1 MSPLNITVL
10 HKFLYEVTSFIEV
23 KALLTEKVKNNFYV
37 EKHIFE
43 KVGKCPLN
51 IACMLI
57 CMLV

>member
-1 MSPLNITVL
+1 MTVL

-23 KALLTEKVKNNFYV
+23 KALLTEKVKNNYYV

-51 IACMLI
+51 VACMLI
-57 CMLV
+57 CLLV